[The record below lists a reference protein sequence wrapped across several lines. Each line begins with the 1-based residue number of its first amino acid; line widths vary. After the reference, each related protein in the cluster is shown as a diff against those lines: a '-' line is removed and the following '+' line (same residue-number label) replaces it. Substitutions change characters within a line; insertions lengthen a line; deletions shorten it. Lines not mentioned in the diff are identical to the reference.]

1 MCNNLD
7 VFDLVVTVIGDVE
20 CAFEVAS
27 VDLLDVLIISLRP
40 IPVLYVH
47 FFNTNHRH
55 HCIVNHL
62 GLHRTAWY
70 SLYTVPT
77 VLKAKSTGT
86 PKSMHSSPLGIPLAC
101 LVVMS
106 TLIFQKSELLSRE
119 VGAECDSRDAE
130 AGKGALEAV
139 EAGEGACVPPLF
151 TT

>member
-1 MCNNLD
+1 MSNHRFGESAPSLH
-7 VFDLVVTVIGDVE
+7 VQQLFDLVVTVIGDVE

-62 GLHRTAWY
+62 GLRRTAWY

-86 PKSMHSSPLGIPLAC
+86 PKSMHSSPPWH
-101 LVVMS
+101 S
-106 TLIFQKSELLSRE
+106 PSLSRRD
-119 VGAECDSRDAE
+119 VHPHLSKVRIAQPRGRRRMRQSRCRGRE
-130 AGKGALEAV
+130 RS
-139 EAGEGACVPPLF
+139 P
-151 TT
+151 